1 MNSNSNRKLKKVSSL
16 PELYDI
22 QSPSPLKAKLKF
34 DKNSL
39 AKLLNDIKY
48 FNSTKSK
55 LDSNNSRIYNNYR
68 FNFSK
73 PKTASKNY
81 RYYYGEN
88 MVYDNESHIT
98 KNSNIKNKMNQTN
111 NRPVWNYSYYYNERK
126 KKNDKCYKL
135 LKNNHSYKKM
145 RIRNVFNFKNPYI
158 EDWKKPRM
166 IRILEQNSLIKE
178 EIMLKPW
185 EFFSNNDNF

>member
-1 MNSNSNRKLKKVSSL
+1 MNSNRKLKKSSSL

-22 QSPSPLKAKLKF
+22 QPPYPLKAKLKF

-48 FNSTKSK
+48 FNNTKSK
-55 LDSNNSRIYNNYR
+55 LDNNNSRIYNNYR
-68 FNFSK
+68 FIFSK

-88 MVYDNESHIT
+88 MMYDNESHIT
-98 KNSNIKNKMNQTN
+98 KISNFKNKMNQTN
-111 NRPVWNYSYYYNERK
+111 NRPVWNYSYYYNEGK
-126 KKNDKCYKL
+126 KKNDKCYKF
-135 LKNNHSYKKM
+135 LKHNHSYKKM
-145 RIRNVFNFKNPYI
+145 RIRNVFNFKNPLI

-178 EIMLKPW
+178 EIMLRPW